1 MSDEWNKGSS
11 STGPQRSDEVQQGP
25 FARQQAL
32 RQEREA
38 AARAARERD
47 QRLQDQMIRDAIWT
61 ASQSAGTDTSRIF
74 GPPSSRKRG
83 GGAVLAIATLVL
95 LFVIFGSRNEIQTL
109 ANLAMAAQ
117 QRLQPSVTSPRG
129 EPAPMPVPT
138 PTPNSPLTTQ
148 TASVADQHRV
158 TVSRPGQRTSR
169 ERRV

>member
-74 GPPSSRKRG
+74 GPPSSRRRG
-83 GGAVLAIATLVL
+83 GGAVLAIAALGAAVRHFRKQERDPDL
-95 LFVIFGSRNEIQTL
+95 SEPGHGGS
-109 ANLAMAAQ
+109 AAAAAFRHESTWGAGAHACAHAHAQ
-117 QRLQPSVTSPRG
+117 
-129 EPAPMPVPT
+129 
-138 PTPNSPLTTQ
+138 
-148 TASVADQHRV
+148 
-158 TVSRPGQRTSR
+158 
-169 ERRV
+169 